1 MVQFMRVPH
10 GQIRGRK
17 ELSVGMEVPR
27 NLLPIVVLLAL
38 VGGKEVDL
46 NLLLVVIL
54 VAMVLDASNRPRRKR

>member
-10 GQIRGRK
+10 GQVRGGK

-27 NLLPIVVLLAL
+27 NLLPIVVFLAL
-38 VGGKEVDL
+38 VGGKEVDV
-46 NLLLVVIL
+46 NLLLAVIL

>member
-1 MVQFMRVPH
+1 
-10 GQIRGRK
+10 
-17 ELSVGMEVPR
+17 MEVPR

-46 NLLLVVIL
+46 NLLLAVIL